1 MITSLHIVRKVLTCA
16 ILLIVLSVE
25 LTLFATAASAQNYET
40 PLASAPYCTATGNA
54 MSFGT
59 YGVPT
64 FGTNNT
70 PSCGIYNTPSFG
82 TYETPAPPIGTSNPT
97 QAAPNVS
104 LLAVPVFG
112 RAPLTVNFYV
122 GLANTPG
129 SLEDEWDFG
138 DGAESFLPAQPY
150 MLHVYQHP
158 GTYTCELE
166 LITAQG
172 ITTTVFTTITVK
184 PAG

>member
-1 MITSLHIVRKVLTCA
+1 MISSLHIVRKVLTCA
-16 ILLIVLSVE
+16 ILLIVLPVE
-25 LTLFATAASAQNYET
+25 LTLFATAASAQSYGT
-40 PLASAPYCTATGNA
+40 APASAPNCPAAANPMNNTPG
-54 MSFGT
+54 FGT
-59 YGVPT
+59 YDMPGC
-64 FGTNNT
+64 GT
-70 PSCGIYNTPSFG
+70 YNTPGFG
-82 TYETPAPPIGTSNPT
+82 PFETPTPPIGTSNPSR
-97 QAAPNVS
+97 AAPNAS

-112 RAPLTVNFYV
+112 KAPLTVDFYV

-129 SLEDEWDFG
+129 SLVDGWDFG

-172 ITTTVFTTITVK
+172 VTTTVSVTITVQ